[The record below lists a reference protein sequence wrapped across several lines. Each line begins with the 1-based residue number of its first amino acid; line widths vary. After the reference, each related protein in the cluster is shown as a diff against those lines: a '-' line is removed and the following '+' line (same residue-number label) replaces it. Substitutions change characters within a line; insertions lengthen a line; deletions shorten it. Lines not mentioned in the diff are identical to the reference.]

1 MNYLESI
8 EYLKSN
14 CLSFFTCNNENEF
27 KEKHDNSPSLYFIK
41 WKGDNVFNWGTS
53 KSNRIRKS
61 SIFNRKLTGKYDR
74 RVDYLMLKKIYGLDK
89 VFIFKF
95 KNDQDSRYHES
106 VIKQKKN
113 QKHCFSGIQGSNRDE
128 ISRTIYSMF
137 KKTNW
142 FDKFDEDLKN
152 LFDEFFNDV
161 FLGKLKHPTNP
172 RRTFYYGDC
181 LEPKFLRTIE
191 KKYLEDPVEQILDVH
206 FY

>member
-1 MNYLESI
+1 
-8 EYLKSN
+8 
-14 CLSFFTCNNENEF
+14 
-27 KEKHDNSPSLYFIK
+27 
-41 WKGDNVFNWGTS
+41 
-53 KSNRIRKS
+53 
-61 SIFNRKLTGKYDR
+61 
-74 RVDYLMLKKIYGLDK
+74 MLKKIYGLDK

-161 FLGKLKHPTNP
+161 FIGKLKQPTNP
-172 RRTFYYGDC
+172 RRAFYYGDC

-191 KKYLEDPVEQILDVH
+191 KKYLEDPV
-206 FY
+206 